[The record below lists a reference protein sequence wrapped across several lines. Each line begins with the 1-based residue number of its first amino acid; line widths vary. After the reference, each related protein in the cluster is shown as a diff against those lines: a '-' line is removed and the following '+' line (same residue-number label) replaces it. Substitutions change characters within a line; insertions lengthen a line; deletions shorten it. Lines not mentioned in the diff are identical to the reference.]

1 MLSAG
6 ILSGQDG
13 VQTASGKIIAQFVVN
28 AAFNSGNSGGPLIHI
43 ESGEVIGVVVSKLA
57 QISPSTMS
65 ALKALQTTSSGFTY
79 NVTAPNGTTSQLV
92 EGQVIAMVL
101 DDLRK
106 QVQLVIG
113 RAGMIGD
120 LRAFLTA
127 NNITP

>member
-1 MLSAG
+1 VAT
-6 ILSGQDG
+6 D
-13 VQTASGKIIAQFVVN
+13 SGKIVVQYVVN
-28 AAFNSGNSGGPLIHI
+28 AAFNSGNSGGPLIQI
-43 ESGEVIGVVVSKLA
+43 ESGDVIGVVVSKLA
-57 QISPSTMS
+57 PISPSTMS

-79 NVTAPNGTTSQLV
+79 TVTAPDGTKSQLV

-120 LRAFLTA
+120 LRSFLTA
-127 NNITP
+127 NKITP